1 MILGDSEGVAD
12 FACVYAAAREMSEVE
27 KDAERVIRVAG
38 EMHPALSLAGWS
50 GHDKSVAINFA
61 ARHTGEE
68 KTFLE
73 LGDDLRIATDEAAPA
88 VELGLI
94 YKNAVGEGAVGVE

>member
-1 MILGDSEGVAD
+1 
-12 FACVYAAAREMSEVE
+12 
-27 KDAERVIRVAG
+27 
-38 EMHPALSLAGWS
+38 MHPALSLAGWS
-50 GHDKSVAINFA
+50 GHDKSVAMNFA

-68 KTFLE
+68 ETFLE

-94 YKNAVGEGAVGVE
+94 FKNAVGEGAVGVE